1 MGKTAYQE
9 LTSRF
14 EESGGLPLPPG
25 KNEPLT
31 EWFKYWLTEEE
42 AAFLL
47 QLPMQHEMPATLSAI
62 AEKAGMPEARTGE
75 MLETLAE
82 KVMVYDMEM
91 PTEEGEV
98 RLFVLTE
105 IFFFLESY
113 LNRYYDDHLNDPDD
127 IHANLGRWFED
138 LKSSEKMEPKAKEMR
153 IIPIAKA
160 VEDPRGPVSTYDAIK
175 LIEKTTHVGVLKCLC
190 RSTSHLAGTPCEY
203 PLEVCI
209 VLGEHARRYRERGF
223 GREVTKEWAIET
235 IKKCEEMGLCHSVDN
250 VDDDGDASIICNC
263 CPCHCIPLTG
273 YRMADQAA
281 RMARSEFVNTVD
293 LDECVGSGECVE
305 ACSYG
310 ALELVDDRASVKE
323 DRCIGCGVCCT
334 VCPTKAL
341 SLRARP
347 MEKRDKIYPTT
358 EEYMAAM
365 AD

>member
-14 EESGGLPLPPG
+14 EDSGGLPLPPG

-47 QLPMQHEMPATLSAI
+47 DLPMQHEMPATLSAI
-62 AEKAGMPEARTGE
+62 AEKAGMTEADTGE

-82 KVMVYDMEM
+82 KVMIYDMKM
-91 PTEEGEV
+91 PTEEGEI

-175 LIEKTTHVGVLKCLC
+175 LVEKTAYVGVLKCLC
-190 RSTSHLAGTPCEY
+190 RSTGHLAGTPCEY

-209 VLGEHARRYRERGF
+209 VLGDHARRYQERGF
-223 GREVTKEWAIET
+223 GRPVTKEWAIET

-293 LDECVGSGECVE
+293 LDECAGSGECVE

>member
-47 QLPMQHEMPATLSAI
+47 QLPMQHEMPAPLSAV
-62 AEKAGMPEARTGE
+62 AEKAGMTEADTGE
-75 MLETLAE
+75 MLETLTE
-82 KVMVYDMEM
+82 KVMVYDMNM
-91 PTEEGEV
+91 PTEEGEI

-113 LNRYYDDHLNDPDD
+113 LNRYYDDHLDDPDD

-175 LIEKTTHVGVLKCLC
+175 LVEKTAFVGVLKCLC
-190 RSTSHLAGTPCEY
+190 RSTGHLAGTPCEY
-203 PLEVCI
+203 PLEVCM
-209 VLGEHARRYRERGF
+209 VLGDHARRYLERGF
-223 GREVTKEWAIET
+223 GA
-235 IKKCEEMGLCHSVDN
+235 
-250 VDDDGDASIICNC
+250 
-263 CPCHCIPLTG
+263 
-273 YRMADQAA
+273 Q
-281 RMARSEFVNTVD
+281 
-293 LDECVGSGECVE
+293 
-305 ACSYG
+305 
-310 ALELVDDRASVKE
+310 
-323 DRCIGCGVCCT
+323 
-334 VCPTKAL
+334 
-341 SLRARP
+341 
-347 MEKRDKIYPTT
+347 
-358 EEYMAAM
+358 
-365 AD
+365 